1 MDKKERIT
9 IMSKFKL
16 SNIPRGFVMGV
27 SDLIPGVSGGTI
39 ALLLGIY
46 DDFIQ
51 SVSGVF
57 SKNFKKSILF
67 YYRS

>member
-1 MDKKERIT
+1 
-9 IMSKFKL
+9 MSKFKL
-16 SNIPRGFVMGV
+16 SNIPRGFAMGV

-57 SKNFKKSILF
+57 SKNF
-67 YYRS
+67 